1 MKLVIMTQPSF
12 FVEEDKILS
21 SLFEEGMTD
30 LHLRKP
36 DAAPMLAER
45 LLSLLPD
52 TVYGKITVHGHYYL
66 KNEYKLAGIHIDGAD
81 GVPAGYKGKVGRTC
95 KTADELAA
103 VRKTADYVFFN
114 ADFDMDGLTPEVEEA
129 ARRGLIDKHVY
140 ALGGITL
147 DNIRRAKE
155 TGFGGVVVCD
165 DLWNKF
171 DIHNETDYKDLI
183 SHFDK
188 LKKAVS

>member
-21 SLFEEGMTD
+21 TLFDEGMTD

-36 DAAPMLAER
+36 GAPPMLAER
-45 LLSLLPD
+45 LLSLLPEA
-52 TVYGKITVHGHYYL
+52 VYGKITVHDHYYL
-66 KNEYKLAGIHIDGAD
+66 KNEYRLAGIHIDGAESA
-81 GVPAGYKGKVGRTC
+81 PTGYKGKVGVTC
-95 KTADELAA
+95 TTADELAA
-103 VRKTADYVFFN
+103 ARKKADYAFME
-114 ADFDMDGLTPEVEEA
+114 ADFAADALPAEVEA
-129 ARRGLIDKHVY
+129 ALRRGLIDRNVY
-140 ALGGITL
+140 AIGGISL
-147 DNIRRAKE
+147 DNIRTAKE
-155 TGFGGVVVCD
+155 AGFGGVVVCE

-188 LKKAVS
+188 LRKAAL